1 MAQQTVDNPGVA
13 AIPLTALVPEEVSG
27 TITVLAK
34 QTALRMA
41 VIEPVQGQS
50 LKDEWSK
57 PGVYVLLSR
66 HEPDRTWKAY
76 VGKAASTDG
85 LAGRIKKHDRDW
97 YRAVLVTRDTPEGF
111 NSAEAGWLEGHLYD
125 LLDAAEYANLV
136 NKNRPS
142 DETLPLYDRQML
154 ETLIPPIEY
163 LLRLIGHDT
172 ATAGDEITNDE
183 SPPQSDQR
191 QSRFYGIKI
200 KDLLNAGFLK
210 AEDQIV
216 STNGRWPATARITPQ
231 GKIEHDGNEYD
242 TPSPAASAAS
252 HGGAAPGWD
261 FWAIQSNTGLVPL
274 KTLRARYL
282 REQQEPKVS
291 T

>member
-1 MAQQTVDNPGVA
+1 M
-13 AIPLTALVPEEVSG
+13 
-27 TITVLAK
+27 LAK